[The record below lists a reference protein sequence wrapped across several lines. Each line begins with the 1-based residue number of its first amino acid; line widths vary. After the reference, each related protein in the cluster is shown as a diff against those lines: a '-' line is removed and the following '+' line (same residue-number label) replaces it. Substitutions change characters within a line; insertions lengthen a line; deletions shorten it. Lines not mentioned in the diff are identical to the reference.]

1 MYDCIARVKDKKMF
15 QRSLFIFSLK
25 LPEEEENKDETEV
38 LLNEPSSPSFK
49 LKQPQPQISLP
60 ESVVPKI
67 STKLENS
74 E

>member
-1 MYDCIARVKDKKMF
+1 MF
-15 QRSLFIFSLK
+15 QSSLFIFSLK

-60 ESVVPKI
+60 ESVVP
-67 STKLENS
+67 
-74 E
+74 